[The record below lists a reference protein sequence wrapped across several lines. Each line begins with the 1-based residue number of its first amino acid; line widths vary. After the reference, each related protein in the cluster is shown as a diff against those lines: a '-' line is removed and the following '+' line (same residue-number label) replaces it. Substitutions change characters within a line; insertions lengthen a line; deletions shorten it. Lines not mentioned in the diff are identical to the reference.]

1 MEITI
6 KSTALMT
13 MDEFLEY
20 LEMRGSRNT
29 TAATPTVPEDAD
41 ELLNS

>member
-29 TAATPTVPEDAD
+29 TDATRKYLKT
-41 ELLNS
+41 LISF

>member
-6 KSTALMT
+6 KSTTLMT

-29 TAATPTVPEDAD
+29 TAATPAVPEDAD
-41 ELLNS
+41 ELLNR

>member
-6 KSTALMT
+6 KSTALMI

-29 TAATPTVPEDAD
+29 TVATPAVPEDAD
-41 ELLNS
+41 ELLNR

>member
-29 TAATPTVPEDAD
+29 TATPAVSEDVDEVAD
-41 ELLNS
+41 R